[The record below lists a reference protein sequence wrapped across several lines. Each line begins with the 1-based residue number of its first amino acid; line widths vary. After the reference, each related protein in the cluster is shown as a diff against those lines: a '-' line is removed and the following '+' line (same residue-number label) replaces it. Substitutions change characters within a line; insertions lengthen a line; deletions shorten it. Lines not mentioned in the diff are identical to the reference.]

1 MVFHSK
7 GVQMFSRE
15 FCKNFK
21 NTVLSKQLRTTASG
35 HKYNTRYLTI
45 VRGML
50 FVLYR
55 GLEDRTLQEF
65 TDINMLS
72 NGYLTE

>member
-1 MVFHSK
+1 
-7 GVQMFSRE
+7 MFSCE
-15 FCKNFK
+15 FSKIFE
-21 NTVLSKQLRTTASG
+21 NTVLTKQLRTTASG

-50 FVLYR
+50 FILYR

-65 TDINMLS
+65 TNINMLS